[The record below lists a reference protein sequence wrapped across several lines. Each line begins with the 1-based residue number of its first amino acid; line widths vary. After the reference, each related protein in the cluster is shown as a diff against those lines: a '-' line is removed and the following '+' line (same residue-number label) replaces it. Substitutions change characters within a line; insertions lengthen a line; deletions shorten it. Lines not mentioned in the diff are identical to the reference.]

1 MDITELRQLLRDEIT
16 QRREEGCDTSPVEA
30 QAEQLE
36 AASADEMLALY
47 ERLMRLEP
55 RPDFR
60 YEEPSDLPT
69 IHALRPAGP
78 RHLAAPWDEQRL
90 LDRIL
95 GAYLG
100 RCAGCNLG
108 KPVEGWTRDKIRR
121 YLEAAHAYP
130 LHSYFPV
137 LQPFPEG
144 LALHPNYKETTL
156 GHIKWMARDDDID
169 YTILGLHYLETYG
182 LDFTTENVG
191 EAWLQLLPYQQVY
204 TAERAA
210 YRNLVEG
217 YAPPHTATRFNPY
230 REWIG
235 AQIRA
240 DGFGYVCPGLPEV
253 AADLAYR
260 DATLSHVK
268 NGIYGEMWVAAMLA
282 AALVAPGHTVEDI
295 RWVIEI
301 GLSEIPQNCR
311 LAEAIRDVMRWHQE
325 TPHWEETW
333 QRVHDK
339 YGHYH
344 PVHTINNAALVA
356 MALLYGEGELEKTI
370 CIAVMG
376 GWDTDC
382 NGATAGSVIG
392 AMLGAE
398 ALPYKWVGPLNNLVR
413 SMVAGYDLSQLT
425 NLAERSLAIAR
436 EVRDRWG

>member
-1 MDITELRQLLRDEIT
+1 MDATELKQLLAHELH
-16 QRREEGCDTSPVEA
+16 QRREEGCDVSAVEA
-30 QAEQLE
+30 RVTALDAETVPEL
-36 AASADEMLALY
+36 LALY
-47 ERLMRLEP
+47 DELMGLVP
-55 RPDFR
+55 RADFP

-69 IHALRPAGP
+69 IRALRPQGP
-78 RHLAAPWDEQRL
+78 RHLPAALDEGRL

-100 RCAGCNLG
+100 RCAGCTLG
-108 KPVEGWTRDKIRR
+108 KPVEGWSRDKIRR
-121 YLEAAHAYP
+121 YLEAANAYP
-130 LHSYFPV
+130 LRTYFPV

-144 LALHPNYKETTL
+144 LELNPSYEETTL
-156 GHIKWMARDDDID
+156 GHIRWMARDDDID

-191 EAWLQLLPYQQVY
+191 EAWLQLLPYYQVY
-204 TAERAA
+204 TAERVA

-217 YAPPHTATRFNPY
+217 YGPPRSATRYNPY

-240 DGFGYVCPGLPEV
+240 DGFGYVAPGLPEV
-253 AADLAYR
+253 AAELAYR
-260 DATLSHVK
+260 DAALSHTK

-282 AALVAPGHTVEDI
+282 AALVSPGHTLEDI
-295 RWVIEI
+295 VRVIEV
-301 GLSEIPQNCR
+301 GLSEIPANSR
-311 LAEAIRDVMRWHQE
+311 LAEAVRDVMRWRQE
-325 TPHWEETW
+325 TENWEEAW
-333 QRVHDK
+333 ERIHQK

-344 PVHTINNAALVA
+344 PVHTINNAAIVT
-356 MALLYGEGELEKTI
+356 MGLLYGEGDLERTI

-398 ALPYKWVGPLNNLVR
+398 TLPYKWVGPLNNLIR
-413 SMVAGYDLSQLT
+413 SAVAGYDPIEIT
-425 NLAERSLAIAR
+425 NLAQRSLAMAK
-436 EVRDRWG
+436 EVRIRWG